1 MMIYGYI
8 ATTIDG
14 YIADEQGNI
23 DFLNDF
29 QTIDCGYDHFIEK
42 IDTIVMG
49 RKTYEAICA
58 FGIDWPY
65 PNQKTW
71 IVTSQTD
78 LKITDANVEIW
89 QGDLSTLMSSVQSEQ
104 DKNCWILGGGE
115 LISSVIA
122 LGYMD
127 QLEVYITPVLLGSG
141 IPLFTQQN
149 YSSIKIQK
157 VESNLIGNTIT
168 QQIYTF

>member
-1 MMIYGYI
+1 MIYGYI
-8 ATTIDG
+8 AATIDG
-14 YIADEQGNI
+14 CIADLQGNI

-29 QTIDCGYDHFIEK
+29 QNIDCGYDQFIQK
-42 IDTIVMG
+42 IDVIVMG
-49 RKTYEAICA
+49 RKTYESIMD

-65 PNQKTW
+65 PHQKTW

-78 LKITDANVEIW
+78 LKTTDANVEIW
-89 QGDLSTLMSSVQSEQ
+89 QGDLSTLMQMIRSEAN
-104 DKNCWILGGGE
+104 KNCWVLGGGE
-115 LISSVIA
+115 LISSTIA

-127 QLEVYITPVLLGSG
+127 QLEVYITPVLLGTG
-141 IPLFTQQN
+141 IPLFTQQSYAPN
-149 YSSIKIQK
+149 RAQT

>member
-58 FGIDWPY
+58 FDIDWPY

-71 IVTSQTD
+71 IVTSHAD
-78 LKITDANVEIW
+78 LKVTDVNVEIW
-89 QGDLSTLMSSVQSEQ
+89 QGDLSTLMSPIQSEQ
-104 DKNCWILGGGE
+104 DKSCWILGGGE

-157 VESNLIGNTIT
+157 AESNLIGNTIT

>member
-1 MMIYGYI
+1 MIYGYI
-8 ATTIDG
+8 AATIDG
-14 YIADEQGNI
+14 YIADLQGNI

-29 QTIDCGYDHFIEK
+29 QNIDCGYDQFIQQ
-42 IDTIVMG
+42 IDIIVMG
-49 RKTYEAICA
+49 RKTYESIMG

-65 PNQKTW
+65 PHQKTW
-71 IVTSQTD
+71 IVTSQID

-89 QGDLSTLMSSVQSEQ
+89 QGDLSSLMQMIQSEAN
-104 DKNCWILGGGE
+104 KNCWILGGGE

-127 QLEVYITPVLLGSG
+127 HLEVYITPVLLGSG

-149 YSSIKIQK
+149 HAPITVQK

-168 QQIYTF
+168 QQIYTFS

>member
-71 IVTSQTD
+71 IITSQAD
-78 LKITDANVEIW
+78 LKMTDANIEIW
-89 QGDLSTLMSSVQSEQ
+89 QGDLSTLMSSIQFEQ

-115 LISSVIA
+115 LISSIIA

-149 YSSIKIQK
+149 YSSIQIQK

>member
-29 QTIDCGYDHFIEK
+29 QTIDCGYDHSIEK

-71 IVTSQTD
+71 IITSQAD
-78 LKITDANVEIW
+78 LKMTDANIESW
-89 QGDLSTLMSSVQSEQ
+89 QGDLSTLMSSIQFEQ

-115 LISSVIA
+115 LISSIIA

-127 QLEVYITPVLLGSG
+127 QLEAYITPVLLGSG

-149 YSSIKIQK
+149 YSSIQIQK

>member
-1 MMIYGYI
+1 MIYGYI
-8 ATTIDG
+8 AATIDS
-14 YIADEQGNI
+14 YIADSKGNI

-29 QTIDCGYDHFIEK
+29 QSIDCGYDQFIQK

-49 RKTYEAICA
+49 RKTYESIMA

-71 IVTSQTD
+71 IVTSQTN
-78 LKITDANVEIW
+78 LKITDDHVQVW
-89 QGDLSTLMSSVQSEQ
+89 QGDLPSLMQMIRSEE

-115 LISSVIA
+115 LISSTIA

-127 QLEVYITPVLLGSG
+127 QLEVYITPVLLGAG

-149 YSSIKIQK
+149 HSPIKIQK

-168 QQIYTF
+168 QQIYTFK